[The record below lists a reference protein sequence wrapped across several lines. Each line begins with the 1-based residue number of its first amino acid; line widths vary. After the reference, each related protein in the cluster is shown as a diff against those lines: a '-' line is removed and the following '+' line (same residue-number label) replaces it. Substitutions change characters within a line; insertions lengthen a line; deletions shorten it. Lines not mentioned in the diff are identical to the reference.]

1 MLLSVSSAESS
12 MMPCR
17 SALVCDARGN
27 PSSLVCQRDRII
39 LGLLHMALFPSTIN
53 HRWGS
58 GGHMGAR
65 RGDQGGEQAEVGGLR
80 LGEGW
85 RFSTGCWPS
94 PSGNHYGCRHP
105 QAPLIPSEAPSP
117 RPHPPRQAEQAG
129 RQPSREEG
137 DGDVPRRRVA
147 GGGKRDGAEG
157 TVEEIKGKIVH
168 GENRGSV
175 QERVK
180 AVH

>member
-1 MLLSVSSAESS
+1 V
-12 MMPCR
+12 
-17 SALVCDARGN
+17 
-27 PSSLVCQRDRII
+27 
-39 LGLLHMALFPSTIN
+39 
-53 HRWGS
+53 
-58 GGHMGAR
+58 
-65 RGDQGGEQAEVGGLR
+65 EVLD
-80 LGEGW
+80 
-85 RFSTGCWPS
+85 SCWPS

-129 RQPSREEG
+129 RQPSSEEG

-168 GENRGSV
+168 GENRGGLRLEDLSKKESKRSIKMLHPPHNKIKPRTDQRKV
-175 QERVK
+175 KTKNARGCLKCTQENLNGN
-180 AVH
+180 